1 MNFAKDVK
9 NDIKNI
15 MEYSD
20 IYKSRIA
27 EYEQSGKK
35 VNLDTQATII
45 AEAIAQFTINDQPGE
60 IKSPAQLVYA
70 SIGQGMNNFTPMQLV
85 SYISTLANGGTRYKL
100 HLVDK
105 ITDNDG
111 NIVQEFKPEVL
122 NTVSISKS
130 TQEAVKEGMKAVNNE

>member
-1 MNFAKDVK
+1 
-9 NDIKNI
+9 
-15 MEYSD
+15 
-20 IYKSRIA
+20 
-27 EYEQSGKK
+27 
-35 VNLDTQATII
+35 
-45 AEAIAQFTINDQPGE
+45 
-60 IKSPAQLVYA
+60 
-70 SIGQGMNNFTPMQLV
+70 MNNFTPMQLV

-130 TQEAVKEGMKAVNNE
+130 TQDAVKEGMKAVNNGEGGTAATCI